1 MYKKREGKSVIQFGC
16 LYRLG
21 ICLHLC
27 RKLTSAN
34 LLEEITYK
42 IIDLKRSKL
51 NKKKLE
57 CINGET
63 AEGTDW
69 PTAGIAYLLSNSR
82 DIQ

>member
-1 MYKKREGKSVIQFGC
+1 
-16 LYRLG
+16 
-21 ICLHLC
+21 
-27 RKLTSAN
+27 LTSAN